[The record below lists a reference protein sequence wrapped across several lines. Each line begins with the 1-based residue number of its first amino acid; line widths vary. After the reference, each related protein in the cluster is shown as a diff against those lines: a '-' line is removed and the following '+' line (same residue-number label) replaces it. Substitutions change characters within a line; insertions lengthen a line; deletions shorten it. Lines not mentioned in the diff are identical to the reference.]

1 MSKPGVGMPL
11 DAEAVNALKQGAWKA
26 LNEGQPHPDLS
37 ALLERGVT
45 PLDAHY
51 LLERWASLTIY
62 DAFNLETPNQ
72 KKLLS
77 LPGASKHFVVYEY
90 FIAGEDGLDNPG
102 SRLVMAP
109 KDLFSHERTLADGLQ
124 TAEAVA
130 AEAFRRNW
138 AVDLVGYEKYR
149 RAAGIMLHAL
159 SLQNGYSVE
168 ILNFDLS
175 LKDEELVKHKALNP
189 SAGLRLD

>member
-1 MSKPGVGMPL
+1 MSERGVGMPL

-45 PLDAHY
+45 PLDVHC

-62 DAFNLETPNQ
+62 DAFNLASPSP
-72 KKLLS
+72 KKPLS
-77 LPGASKHFVVYEY
+77 LPGASKHFVVYDE
-90 FIAGEDGLDNPG
+90 G
-102 SRLVMAP
+102 SRLVMGP
-109 KDLFSHERTLADGLQ
+109 KDLFSHEYTLGDGLK
-124 TAEAVA
+124 TAESLA

-149 RAAGIMLHAL
+149 RAAGIILHAL
-159 SLQNGYSVE
+159 SLQSGHRVE
-168 ILNFDLS
+168 ILNFSLS

-189 SAGLRLD
+189 SEGLRLD